1 MLISQKHVFL
11 KCKAFRACAI
21 CVNILRHKRILY
33 GTAHLYTYTVMKK
46 YNTLKVKIVK
56 KCNGPYKLYGQ
67 ACAKF
72 PIRYNAFRRVP
83 LKLYQLRYA
92 FKFDQY

>member
-1 MLISQKHVFL
+1 MNVLLENWVIFVRIILKKVMLISQKHVFL

-56 KCNGPYKLYGQ
+56 KFNGPYKLYG
-67 ACAKF
+67 
-72 PIRYNAFRRVP
+72 
-83 LKLYQLRYA
+83 
-92 FKFDQY
+92 